1 MTERHLIIIT
11 RSIFIHTTD
20 TQADTS
26 SQIHSSRP
34 IPKTPAVGLRLSER
48 NLKLRVPTLLSL
60 CQTAINTSK
69 SLNIVP
75 TTPPNSNHPLAE
87 GTQSDTTP
95 LRKEASNA
103 GPHSS
108 TPAKSRASS
117 RYKNMAFDA
126 CEKFVGPMPVEL
138 FLSEFVPEAP
148 NTRPTA
154 AITFAHKTV
163 SQNENEFA
171 SIATLIQLIED
182 AGLCPNLKF
191 FNTTHCIAANLK
203 PDIAIYSGTDRND
216 PGTHFRSQR
225 SLDWTAVDLWIENK
239 NEKDDVFR
247 DLEEMGREATK
258 KSDLKSHIR
267 WTKGAY
273 RVSGQLI
280 AYTSAIHRSQF
291 RVFSFS
297 VVLFGNTGRLLRWDR
312 SGVIYT
318 EPFNWYTQPDT
329 LFEFLWRLNFLSDV
343 KRGYDT
349 TVTSVADDEAEA
361 ALSKLRTYQG
371 LKNVAKADLHKLL
384 VRDDHT
390 LNSQIKYFIAP
401 SAVWDSEALFGR
413 STFGYI
419 AYDPETT
426 NLVYLKDFWRTDR
439 DGIKR
444 RVTCIRTMTQEF
456 VKDWCPGQP
465 RVDPYVH
472 YRLVLETLGSP
483 LNTFKSTRELCKV
496 IRDAITAHAEAYER
510 VGILHRDVSAGN
522 ILITDHGSG
531 ILIDWDLSKKVVK
544 GGSGTQRQHSRTGT
558 WQFISIARLRNPS
571 MRPHEVSD
579 DLESFFWVLLYMVVK
594 CRSTGKIDLSQDM
607 QNVFDQSED
616 RDDDGIIR
624 GGRGKLN
631 CLQQGVLGRKAV
643 DYLVKSPCKVIIEE
657 LRSLFNN
664 LYRHIEPP
672 FDTVPSM
679 RSDIDSDREQD
690 ERVQDAV
697 RKLRSSEEV
706 LRIINDHLKSKW
718 GVDDDR
724 SLYEGEFRPDS
735 VTSRNRRKRKA
746 EDDGGKDFNERRR
759 GRFPPSSTRPSQS
772 RDMLGLQRHRSSFGS
787 GSSRHDPARTSRAYC

>member
-1 MTERHLIIIT
+1 M
-11 RSIFIHTTD
+11 
-20 TQADTS
+20 
-26 SQIHSSRP
+26 
-34 IPKTPAVGLRLSER
+34 
-48 NLKLRVPTLLSL
+48 
-60 CQTAINTSK
+60 
-69 SLNIVP
+69 P
-75 TTPPNSNHPLAE
+75 TTPPNYNHPL
-87 GTQSDTTP
+87 GSTPSNTP
-95 LRKEASNA
+95 LRKEVSNA

-154 AITFAHKTV
+154 TITFAHKTV
-163 SQNENEFA
+163 SQNENEF
-171 SIATLIQLIED
+171 IQLIED

-191 FNTTHCIAANLK
+191 FNTTHCISANLK

-216 PGTHFRSQR
+216 PGTHSGSQR
-225 SLDWTAVDLWIENK
+225 SLHWTAVDLWIENK

-318 EPFNWYTQPDT
+318 EPFNWSTEPDT

-349 TVTSVADDEAEA
+349 TVTSIADDEAEA

-371 LKNVAKADLHKLL
+371 LENVAKADLHKFL

-390 LNSQIKYFIAP
+390 LNGQIKYYIAP
-401 SAVWDSEALFGR
+401 SAVWDSESLFGR

-419 AYDPETT
+419 AYDPETR

-439 DGIKR
+439 DGIQKEGDVYR
-444 RVTCIRTMTQEF
+444 ELHDAQVSNIARLGLAGDVPLLPECGRTDCPAVQRTMTQGF

-465 RVDPYVH
+465 CVDPYVH

-496 IRDAITAHAEAYER
+496 IRDAITAHTGAYER

-522 ILITDHGSG
+522 ILITEDGSG

-544 GGSGTQRQHSRTGT
+544 GGSGTQRQHSRT
-558 WQFISIARLRNPS
+558 
-571 MRPHEVSD
+571 V
-579 DLESFFWVLLYMVVK
+579 
-594 CRSTGKIDLSQDM
+594 
-607 QNVFDQSED
+607 
-616 RDDDGIIR
+616 
-624 GGRGKLN
+624 
-631 CLQQGVLGRKAV
+631 
-643 DYLVKSPCKVIIEE
+643 
-657 LRSLFNN
+657 
-664 LYRHIEPP
+664 RHH
-672 FDTVPSM
+672 VHALCS
-679 RSDIDSDREQD
+679 
-690 ERVQDAV
+690 
-697 RKLRSSEEV
+697 
-706 LRIINDHLKSKW
+706 
-718 GVDDDR
+718 
-724 SLYEGEFRPDS
+724 
-735 VTSRNRRKRKA
+735 
-746 EDDGGKDFNERRR
+746 
-759 GRFPPSSTRPSQS
+759 
-772 RDMLGLQRHRSSFGS
+772 
-787 GSSRHDPARTSRAYC
+787 

>member
-1 MTERHLIIIT
+1 
-11 RSIFIHTTD
+11 
-20 TQADTS
+20 
-26 SQIHSSRP
+26 
-34 IPKTPAVGLRLSER
+34 
-48 NLKLRVPTLLSL
+48 
-60 CQTAINTSK
+60 
-69 SLNIVP
+69 
-75 TTPPNSNHPLAE
+75 
-87 GTQSDTTP
+87 
-95 LRKEASNA
+95 
-103 GPHSS
+103 
-108 TPAKSRASS
+108 
-117 RYKNMAFDA
+117 MAFDA
-126 CEKFVGPMPVEL
+126 CEKFVGPMPVES
-138 FLSEFVPEAP
+138 FLSEFVPDAP
-148 NTRPTA
+148 KIRPAA

-163 SQNENEFA
+163 SQNENEF
-171 SIATLIQLIED
+171 IQVIED
-182 AGLCPNLKF
+182 AGLCPNLRF
-191 FNTTHCIAANLK
+191 INTTSRIAANLK

-216 PGTHFRSQR
+216 PGTHSGSQR

-247 DLEEMGREATK
+247 DLEEMAREARA

-312 SGVIYT
+312 SGIIYT
-318 EPFNWYTQPDT
+318 EPFNWSTQPDT

-371 LKNVAKADLHKLL
+371 LENVAKADLHKFL

-390 LNSQIKYFIAP
+390 LDGQIKYFIAP
-401 SAVWDSEALFGR
+401 SAVWDSESLFGR

-426 NLVYLKDFWRTDR
+426 NLVYLKDFWRTDC
-439 DGIKR
+439 DGIQKEGDVYR
-444 RVTCIRTMTQEF
+444 ELHDAQVPHIAKLGLAGDVPLLPECGRTDSPAIQRTMTQEF
-456 VKDWCPGQP
+456 VKGCDWCPGQP

-472 YRLVLETLGSP
+472 YRLVLETLGEP
-483 LNTFKSTRELCKV
+483 LHTFKSTRELCEV
-496 IRDAITAHAEAYER
+496 LRNAITAHTVAYER

-522 ILITDHGSG
+522 ILITEGRSG

-544 GGSGTQRQHSRTGT
+544 DRSEKKRQHSRTGT

-594 CRSTGKIDLSQDM
+594 CRSVGKIDLSQDM
-607 QNVFDQSED
+607 QSVFDQSED
-616 RDDDGIIR
+616 MDDDGIIR
-624 GGRGKLN
+624 GGRGKLH
-631 CLQQGVLGRKAV
+631 CLRQGVLGPRIV
-643 DYLVKSPCKVIIEE
+643 RGFVQTPCKNIIED

-664 LYRHIEPP
+664 LYRHPVRHGHCNRGICSG
-672 FDTVPSM
+672 F
-679 RSDIDSDREQD
+679 SDIDLHSDL
-690 ERVQDAV
+690 V
-697 RKLRSSEEV
+697 
-706 LRIINDHLKSKW
+706 
-718 GVDDDR
+718 
-724 SLYEGEFRPDS
+724 
-735 VTSRNRRKRKA
+735 VT
-746 EDDGGKDFNERRR
+746 E
-759 GRFPPSSTRPSQS
+759 
-772 RDMLGLQRHRSSFGS
+772 
-787 GSSRHDPARTSRAYC
+787 HDPARTSRAYC

>member
-1 MTERHLIIIT
+1 M
-11 RSIFIHTTD
+11 
-20 TQADTS
+20 
-26 SQIHSSRP
+26 
-34 IPKTPAVGLRLSER
+34 
-48 NLKLRVPTLLSL
+48 
-60 CQTAINTSK
+60 
-69 SLNIVP
+69 P
-75 TTPPNSNHPLAE
+75 TTPPNSNHHPP
-87 GTQSDTTP
+87 GSTPSNTP
-95 LRKEASNA
+95 LRKEVSNA

-138 FLSEFVPEAP
+138 FLSEFLPEVPK
-148 NTRPTA
+148 TRPTA

-171 SIATLIQLIED
+171 SIATLVDDPSHAYLCFLQIQLIED
-182 AGLCPNLKF
+182 ADLCPNLKF
-191 FNTTHCIAANLK
+191 INTTHCISANLK

-216 PGTHFRSQR
+216 PGTHSGSQR
-225 SLDWTAVDLWIENK
+225 SLNWTAVDLWIENK

-318 EPFNWYTQPDT
+318 EPFNWSTQPDT

-371 LKNVAKADLHKLL
+371 LENVAKADLHKFL

-390 LNSQIKYFIAP
+390 LNGQIKYFIAP

-419 AYDPETT
+419 AYDPETR
-426 NLVYLKDFWRTDR
+426 NLVYLKDFWRTER
-439 DGIKR
+439 DGIQKEGDVYR
-444 RVTCIRTMTQEF
+444 ELHDAQVPNIAKLGLAGDVPLLPECGRTDSPAVQRTMTQEF
-456 VKDWCPGQP
+456 VKDWCPGEP

-483 LNTFKSTRELCKV
+483 LYTFKSTRELCKV
-496 IRDAITAHAEAYER
+496 IRDAITAHTGAYER

-522 ILITDHGSG
+522 ILITEERSG

-544 GGSGTQRQHSRTGT
+544 GGSGKQRQHSRTGT
-558 WQFISIARLRNPS
+558 WQFMSIARLRNPS
-571 MRPHEVSD
+571 MRPHAVSD
-579 DLESFFWVLLYMVVK
+579 DLESFFWVLLYMIVK
-594 CRSTGKIDLSQDM
+594 CRSVGKINLSQEM
-607 QNVFDQSED
+607 QNVFDQSD
-616 RDDDGIIR
+616 DMDDDGIIR
-624 GGRGKLN
+624 GGGGKLC
-631 CLQQGVLGRKAV
+631 CLRQGVLGRKAV
-643 DYLVKSPCKVIIEE
+643 DYLVKTPCKVIIEE

-672 FDTVPSM
+672 FDTIPSM
-679 RSDIDSDREQD
+679 QSGINSDREQD

-697 RKLRSSEEV
+697 KKLRVSEEV
-706 LRIINDHLKSKW
+706 LTIINEQLEFRWD
-718 GVDDDR
+718 VYDDR
-724 SLYEGEFRPDS
+724 SLYEGEFRPDP
-735 VTSRNRRKRKA
+735 VTSRNPRKCKA
-746 EDDGGKDFNERRR
+746 EDDGRDFNERRR
-759 GRFPPSSTRPSQS
+759 GRFPPSSTQPSQS
-772 RDMLGLQRHRSSFGS
+772 RDMLGLQRHQSSFGS
-787 GSSRHDPARTSRAYC
+787 ASGSRTPSENE